1 MRTTR
6 RLTLPWVGRWE
17 FTRTSPPARAIT
29 SLCEALRER
38 ALTATPASPRR
49 RATNAG
55 VAPTA
60 CAFAADFADWRVGTA
75 RAAFATRV
83 RATIVRPVGF
93 GRGRVTDCARGG
105 TRGASRPALREVSGG
120 ARCRETH
127 EGSGGLWKSAQS
139 RQLIARGSQIVGPPR
154 VEERSRKTRTDRLT
168 SDVSRATKRLLSS
181 TKPNGLSY
189 FGAPLRL
196 TLRREKAISSHT
208 THIISYTVKRD
219 VHKRSAFTSSVS

>member
-154 VEERSRKTRTDRLT
+154 VEERSRKTRTDVRRFQSDEKTFVFDETERL
-168 SDVSRATKRLLSS
+168 VLFWRAFAFDASPRK
-181 TKPNGLSY
+181 GD
-189 FGAPLRL
+189 
-196 TLRREKAISSHT
+196 IIIHHT
-208 THIISYTVKRD
+208 HHIR
-219 VHKRSAFTSSVS
+219 

>member
-1 MRTTR
+1 
-6 RLTLPWVGRWE
+6 
-17 FTRTSPPARAIT
+17 
-29 SLCEALRER
+29 
-38 ALTATPASPRR
+38 
-49 RATNAG
+49 
-55 VAPTA
+55 
-60 CAFAADFADWRVGTA
+60 VGTA

-154 VEERSRKTRTDRLT
+154 VEERSRKTRTDVRRFHCDEKTFVLFW
-168 SDVSRATKRLLSS
+168 RAFAFDASPRKGDIITH
-181 TKPNGLSY
+181 
-189 FGAPLRL
+189 
-196 TLRREKAISSHT
+196 HT
-208 THIISYTVKRD
+208 YHIR
-219 VHKRSAFTSSVS
+219 